1 MRRWQKSSDLRHRI
15 REMRGLA
22 SEPLSLNSPVSNQ
35 DDDERGD
42 FVEDPDAVAPFD
54 AASQAMLS
62 AAVSVALQF
71 PHSARAAA
79 CPASLWTDR
88 RSRAEETLQSKNF
101 DTTAGRGAAAY
112 EKGIDT
118 GLLLPGQYVD
128 LVRRNH
134 VIEGELKLLLAV
146 LEDAIRCYLRNVDAK
161 DGERRRD
168 FVEVRSWFEGGM
180 RRRPPLG
187 YLQF

>member
-1 MRRWQKSSDLRHRI
+1 MS
-15 REMRGLA
+15 
-22 SEPLSLNSPVSNQ
+22 
-35 DDDERGD
+35 
-42 FVEDPDAVAPFD
+42 
-54 AASQAMLS
+54 
-62 AAVSVALQF
+62 
-71 PHSARAAA
+71 
-79 CPASLWTDR
+79 
-88 RSRAEETLQSKNF
+88 EETPQSKNF

-168 FVEVRSWFEGGM
+168 FVEVRHWFECSGRGSRRADIFSFDNLCAALGIEPRVLLDRLRILTIGDLPSRRYQM
-180 RRRPPLG
+180 RRHRPLSSLRHANGVRERRPTRSHG
-187 YLQF
+187 S